1 VGVVPRSVAWL
12 ILAMQWCLP
21 LRRQQAGRA
30 VSPEAKRGAAMGKPI
45 TIVNKMAESVLTQ
58 EPQNAS
64 SLTQA
69 PYPSLLQDKFATSC
83 KSKVRAGFSKT

>member
-1 VGVVPRSVAWL
+1 
-12 ILAMQWCLP
+12 
-21 LRRQQAGRA
+21 
-30 VSPEAKRGAAMGKPI
+30 MGKPI

-69 PYPSLLQDKFATSC
+69 PYRSLLQDKFAASC
-83 KSKVRAGFSKT
+83 KAKSGLGSAKHLDSCRAGQKLLRSPNRT